1 MLWWYS
7 SATHL
12 PTRTHKLF
20 PEMTSAS
27 DVYGPFNLESW
38 KELPVMAVAEKKAFW
53 GKRRVAVGG
62 RTIDADEDEDESGED
77 VEEDR
82 VDIMCRVYLVYI

>member
-1 MLWWYS
+1 MLWWHN

-27 DVYGPFNLESW
+27 DVYGPFNLEAW
-38 KELPVMAVAEKKAFW
+38 KELPVMSVAEKKAFW

-62 RTIDADEDEDESGED
+62 RTVDADEDEYSSTGEA
-77 VEEDR
+77 EEDIIR
-82 VDIMCRVYLVYI
+82 VECL